1 MPLPVTRLRRWFAVS
16 AVVMIAMVAGL
27 YLYARWRVR
36 HAVHEVP
43 SKLGVEVQQTAE
55 GFSISK
61 SEQGRT
67 LFTVTASR
75 AVQFKKGG
83 LTELHDVKITI
94 YGKDASRF
102 DRIAGADFEFD
113 PASGDVTAKG
123 TVEIDLEGN
132 AQGLLRPDQAP
143 PVEMKNPIHIET
155 SGLAFNRNSG
165 NASAHGRIM
174 LQTAQA
180 SGTAVGIEYVAKTR
194 VLSLLSDIAI
204 DISSPHEAHL
214 TADHGVI
221 TKDPRQIVLSRP
233 QLSREQQKL
242 RADRAT
248 LFLRDDNTV
257 DHILAEGG
265 VRSDLHGRSD
275 ASARSDRAELFLTGT
290 QNLLREAILAG
301 NVQLA
306 VLGAQPAE
314 AYAGRATLHFA
325 GKQILQTV
333 HAEEGVR
340 LVQKK
345 AQTGGQTAPDS
356 SGSPEVAA
364 NTQDVEMTAPAMDFV
379 VKADRRLERAQTS
392 GPPQIV
398 ITQAGANQTAV
409 VTAGKFEATFTG
421 QNRLATLHGEPD
433 ARIVSRTPGQPDRV
447 STSQSLDVGFRP
459 GGGIASIV
467 QQGSVAYVDGTRQAW
482 AQRATYTPADQMLLL
497 NGSPRVADS
506 GMTTTAQVMRM
517 NRATGDA
524 VAEGSVKST
533 YTELK
538 AQPDGGMLAA
548 ADPIHVTSR
557 TMTARRST
565 SVAVYSGNARLW
577 QNANI
582 VESPSLQFDREHRS
596 LLAQGTPGQAVSTV
610 LVQVDK
616 SGKATPVTIT
626 SAHLTYTDSERKI
639 VFDGGVTAKGS
650 DATMTAQRMNVFLL
664 RRSQP
669 TSGSDLGT
677 PGQIE
682 KIVAEGG
689 IAITQPSR
697 RATGDRLVYT
707 AAAESFVLTGGPPS
721 IFDAERGR
729 ITGNSLTFFRRDD
742 RVLVE
747 GTPTSPTVTKTQV
760 AR

>member
-1 MPLPVTRLRRWFAVS
+1 MPLPVTRLRRWFALG
-16 AVVMIAMVAGL
+16 AVVMIALVAGL

-36 HAVHEVP
+36 NVVHEVP
-43 SKLGVEVQQTAE
+43 KKIGMEVQQTAE

-61 SEQGRT
+61 SDQGRT

-83 LTELHDVKITI
+83 LTELHAVTITV

-113 PASGDVTAKG
+113 PATGEVTAKG
-123 TVEIDLEGN
+123 PVEIDLEGN
-132 AQGLLRPDQAP
+132 PQGLLRPDQAP
-143 PVEMKNPIHIET
+143 PAEMKNPIHIET
-155 SGLAFNRNSG
+155 SGLVFNRDSG
-165 NASAHGRIM
+165 NASVHGRVM
-174 LQTAQA
+174 LQTGQA
-180 SGTAVGIEYVAKTR
+180 SGTAVGMQYVAKTR
-194 VLSLLSDIAI
+194 TLSLLSDIAI
-204 DISSPHEAHL
+204 DISSPHQAHL

-221 TKDPRQIVLSRP
+221 TKDPRQIVLSQP
-233 QLSREQQKL
+233 QMTRDQQKL
-242 RADRAT
+242 RSDKAT

-257 DHILAEGG
+257 DRVLAEGG
-265 VRSDLHGRSD
+265 IRSELHGRSD
-275 ASARSDRAELFLTGT
+275 ASARSDRAELFLTGA
-290 QNLLREAILAG
+290 QNLLREAILTG

-314 AYAGRATLHFA
+314 AYAGRATLRFA
-325 GKQILQTV
+325 GKEILQTV
-333 HAEEGVR
+333 HAEDGVR
-340 LVQKK
+340 LVQTKV
-345 AQTGGQTAPDS
+345 QT
-356 SGSPEVAA
+356 SGSAA
-364 NTQDVEMTAPAMDFV
+364 TGSSTTPGLAASTQDVEMTAPAMDFL
-379 VKADRRLERAQTS
+379 VKGGRRLERAQTS

-409 VTAGKFEATFTG
+409 VTAGKFEATFTD

-459 GGGIASIV
+459 AGGIASIA
-467 QQGSVAYVDGTRQAW
+467 QQGSVAYVDGTRKAW
-482 AQRATYTPADQMLLL
+482 AQRATYTPANQMLVL

-506 GMTTTAQVMRM
+506 GMTTTAQVIRM

-524 VAEGSVKST
+524 IAEGSVKST

-538 AQPDGGMLAA
+538 AQPDGGMLAS

-557 TMTARRST
+557 TMTAHRT
-565 SVAVYSGNARLW
+565 PAVAVYTGSARLW

-616 SGKATPVTIT
+616 SGNATPVTIT
-626 SAHLTYTDSERKI
+626 SAHLTYTDAERKM

-650 DATMTAQRMNVFLL
+650 DATMTAQQMNVFLL
-664 RRSQP
+664 PRSQSA
-669 TSGSDLGT
+669 TSSDSGG
-677 PGQIE
+677 PGQVE
-682 KIVAEGG
+682 KIVAQGG
-689 IAITQPSR
+689 IVITQPSR

-707 AAAESFVLTGGPPS
+707 AADEKFVLTGGPPS
-721 IFDAERGR
+721 IFDAERGK

-747 GTPTSPTVTKTQV
+747 GTPTSPTVTKTRV

>member
-16 AVVMIAMVAGL
+16 AVVMIAIVAGL

-36 HAVHEVP
+36 NVAHEVP
-43 SKLGVEVQQTAE
+43 KKLGVEVQQTAE

-67 LFTVTASR
+67 LFMVTASR
-75 AVQFKKGG
+75 AVQFKQGG
-83 LTELHDVKITI
+83 LTELHDVKIII

-113 PASGDVTAKG
+113 PATGDVSAKG
-123 TVEIDLEGN
+123 AVEIDLEGN
-132 AQGLLRPDQAP
+132 PQGVLRPDQAP
-143 PVEMKNPIHIET
+143 PAELKNPIHIET

-180 SGTAVGIEYVAKTR
+180 SGTAVGMQYVAKTR
-194 VLSLLSDIAI
+194 TLSLLSDIAI

-214 TADHGVI
+214 TAEHGVI
-221 TKDPRQIVLSRP
+221 TKDPRQIVLSQP
-233 QLSREQQKL
+233 QLSRDQQKV
-242 RADRAT
+242 RSDKAT

-257 DHILAEGG
+257 DHILAEGA
-265 VRSDLHGRSD
+265 VRSELHGRSD
-275 ASARSDRAELFLTGT
+275 ANARSDRAELFLSGS
-290 QNLLREAILAG
+290 QNLLREAILTG

-306 VLGAQPAE
+306 VLGDQPAE
-314 AYAGRATLHFA
+314 AYAGRATLRFA

-333 HAEEGVR
+333 HAEDGVR

-345 AQTGGQTAPDS
+345 VQAASRAAPDS
-356 SGSPEVAA
+356 SASQAIAA
-364 NTQDVEMTAPAMDFV
+364 NTQDVEMTAPVMDFL
-379 VKADRRLERAQTS
+379 VKGGRRLDRAQTS

-398 ITQAGANQTAV
+398 ITQPGANQTAV
-409 VTAGKFEATFTG
+409 VTAGKFDATFTD

-433 ARIVSRTPGQPDRV
+433 ARIVSRTLGQPDRI
-447 STSQSLDVGFRP
+447 STSQRLDVGFHP
-459 GGGIASIV
+459 EGGIASIV
-467 QQGSVAYVDGTRQAW
+467 QQGSVAYADGTRKAS
-482 AQRATYTPADQMLLL
+482 AQRATYTPADQMLVL
-497 NGSPRVADS
+497 NGSPRVADT
-506 GMTTTAQVMRM
+506 GMTTTAQVIRM

-524 VAEGSVKST
+524 VAEGNVKST

-538 AQPDGGMLAA
+538 AQPNGGMLAS

-557 TMTARRST
+557 TMTAHRST
-565 SVAVYSGNARLW
+565 AVAVYTGNARLW

-582 VESPSLQFDREHRS
+582 VESPSIQFDREHRS

-616 SGKATPVTIT
+616 NGNATPVTIT
-626 SAHLTYTDSERKI
+626 SAHLTYTDDERKV

-650 DATMTAQRMNVFLL
+650 DATMTARQMNVFLL
-664 RRSQP
+664 PRSQSSP
-669 TSGSDLGT
+669 HSDLGT

-682 KIVAEGG
+682 RIVAEGG
-689 IAITQPSR
+689 IVITQPSR
-697 RATGDRLVYT
+697 RATGNRLVYT
-707 AAAESFVLTGGPPS
+707 AADERFVLTGGPPS
-721 IFDAERGR
+721 IFDAERGKV
-729 ITGNSLTFFRRDD
+729 TGNSLTFFRRDD

-747 GTPTSPTVTKTQV
+747 GTPTSPTVTKTRV

>member
-1 MPLPVTRLRRWFAVS
+1 MPLPVTRLRRWFA
-16 AVVMIAMVAGL
+16 AGALVMIAMVAGL

-36 HAVHEVP
+36 NVVHEVP
-43 SKLGVEVQQTAE
+43 KILGVEVQQTAE
-55 GFSISK
+55 GFSVSK
-61 SEQGRT
+61 SEEGRT
-67 LFTVTASR
+67 RFTVTASR

-83 LTELHDVKITI
+83 LTELHDVKITV

-113 PASGDVTAKG
+113 PATGEVTATG
-123 TVEIDLEGN
+123 PVEIDLEGN
-132 AQGLLRPDQAP
+132 PQGLLRPDQAP
-143 PVEMKNPIHIET
+143 PAEMKNPIHIET
-155 SGLAFNRNSG
+155 SGLVFNRDSG
-165 NASAHGRIM
+165 NASVHGRVM
-174 LQTAQA
+174 LQTGQA

-194 VLSLLSDIAI
+194 TMSLLSDIAI
-204 DISSPHEAHL
+204 DISSPHQAHL

-221 TKDPRQIVLSRP
+221 TKDPRRIVLNQP
-233 QLSREQQKL
+233 QMTRDQQKL
-242 RADRAT
+242 RSDKAT

-257 DHILAEGG
+257 ERVLAEGG
-265 VRSDLHGRSD
+265 IRSELHGRSD
-275 ASARSDRAELFLTGT
+275 ANARSDRAELFLTGA
-290 QNLLREAILAG
+290 QNLLREAILIG

-314 AYAGRATLHFA
+314 AYAGRTTLHFA

-333 HAEEGVR
+333 HAEDGVK

-345 AQTGGQTAPDS
+345 VQTAGRAAPDS
-356 SGSPEVAA
+356 SSSSGVAA
-364 NTQDVEMTAPAMDFV
+364 NTQDVEMTAPAMDFL
-379 VKADRRLERAQTS
+379 VKGGQRLERAWTS

-409 VTAGKFEATFTG
+409 VTAGKFESTFTD

-459 GGGIASIV
+459 EGGISSIA
-467 QQGSVAYVDGTRQAW
+467 QKGGVAYVDGTRKAW
-482 AQRATYTPADQMLLL
+482 AQRATYTPADQMLVL

-506 GMTTTAQVMRM
+506 GMTTTAQVLRM

-524 VAEGSVKST
+524 IAEGSVKST

-538 AQPDGGMLAA
+538 AQPIGGMLAS

-557 TMTARRST
+557 TMTAHRT
-565 SVAVYSGNARLW
+565 PAVAVYTGSARLW

-596 LLAQGTPGQAVSTV
+596 LVAQGTPGQAVSTV

-616 SGKATPVTIT
+616 SGNATPVTIT
-626 SAHLTYTDSERKI
+626 SAHLTYTDAERKM
-639 VFDGGVTAKGS
+639 VFAGGVTAKGS
-650 DATMTAQRMNVFLL
+650 DATMTAQQMNVFLL
-664 RRSQP
+664 PRSQAA
-669 TSGSDLGT
+669 TNSNFGA
-677 PGQIE
+677 PGQVD

-689 IAITQPSR
+689 IVITQPSR

-707 AAAESFVLTGGPPS
+707 AADEEFVLTGGPPS
-721 IFDAERGR
+721 IFDAERGK
-729 ITGNSLTFFRRDD
+729 ITGDSLTFFRRDD

-747 GTPTSPTVTKTQV
+747 GTPTSPTVTKTRV